1 VLPSGVLPDNPAELL
16 NSPRMGQV
24 LATLEEMADVVIL
37 DSPPALDVAD
47 AAILSTQVDG
57 VVLVIDAEETQR
69 DVVRQAM
76 LSLQQAGASVLGGV
90 LNRVPNMASVY
101 Y

>member
-1 VLPSGVLPDNPAELL
+1 
-16 NSPRMGQV
+16 MGQV